1 MYVNVSLK
9 VQLHVP
15 EFKHAPSY
23 NRLSCHFFLHLSR
36 YTYFEFE
43 HSPSYQEVQ
52 FLFLDAVES
61 LNPNNISVSDDEIL
75 NQFFLSVLL

>member
-61 LNPNNISVSDDEIL
+61 LNPNNISVSYEIL
-75 NQFFLSVLL
+75 SQFFLSVLL